1 MKRFLIPSFI
11 AAGLVAP
18 QDNSFAFQ
26 GVDNNLD
33 KEAEKEES
41 ILNFRLPFVL
51 AGHSSHRSHGSHG
64 SHGSHRSSSGGGVS
78 RTPSVPKY
86 TPPKSNS
93 TSPESILPKIKP
105 NSKQYSDLV
114 LEMQTCLMTF
124 GYYSGPL
131 DGKLGSQ
138 TAKAISQAQKQ
149 NKMKVT
155 GTIDAEFIKR
165 CRYSLNK

>member
-1 MKRFLIPSFI
+1 
-11 AAGLVAP
+11 
-18 QDNSFAFQ
+18 
-26 GVDNNLD
+26 
-33 KEAEKEES
+33 
-41 ILNFRLPFVL
+41 
-51 AGHSSHRSHGSHG
+51 
-64 SHGSHRSSSGGGVS
+64 
-78 RTPSVPKY
+78 
-86 TPPKSNS
+86 
-93 TSPESILPKIKP
+93 
-105 NSKQYSDLV
+105 
-114 LEMQTCLMTF
+114 MTF

>member
-64 SHGSHRSSSGGGVS
+64 SHGSHRSSSGGF
-78 RTPSVPKY
+78 RAPSNPY
-86 TPPKSNS
+86 ITPPPKGNP

>member
-26 GVDNNLD
+26 GVDNNFD

-138 TAKAISQAQKQ
+138 TAKAISQAQKH

-155 GTIDAEFIKR
+155 GTIDDEFIKR

>member
-26 GVDNNLD
+26 GIDNNFD

-51 AGHSSHRSHGSHG
+51 AGHSSHRSHGSHV
-64 SHGSHRSSSGGGVS
+64 SHRSSSGGGGY
-78 RTPSVPKY
+78 RAPSVPKY

-93 TSPESILPKIKP
+93 TSPVSCRKLNPIP
-105 NSKQYSDLV
+105 NSIQIWFLKCKHV
-114 LEMQTCLMTF
+114 
-124 GYYSGPL
+124 
-131 DGKLGSQ
+131 
-138 TAKAISQAQKQ
+138 
-149 NKMKVT
+149 
-155 GTIDAEFIKR
+155 
-165 CRYSLNK
+165 

>member
-78 RTPSVPKY
+78 RTPSVPNY

-155 GTIDAEFIKR
+155 GTIYAEFIKR